1 MRQVVLQMTTSVDGF
16 VAGPGGAADL
26 SVGDELPEVRAWKVA
41 RLREVGTHVMGSV
54 TYGQMA
60 AHWPTSTDE
69 YAAFMN
75 ELPKVVFSK
84 TLTEAS
90 WTGTRIASGDLA
102 DDIAALRDE
111 PGGQIM
117 AHGGA
122 AFVQALSRQGLIDEY
137 RLVIAPVA
145 LGHGLPLFK
154 DLPAPLTLHLVESQP
169 FADGT
174 IINVYRR

>member
-1 MRQVVLQMTTSVDGF
+1 MREVVLQMTTSVDGY

-26 SVGDELPEVRAWKVA
+26 SVGEELPEVRAWKVA
-41 RLREVGTHVMGSV
+41 RLRDVGTHIMGSV

-60 AHWPTSTDE
+60 GHWPTATDE

-84 TLTEAS
+84 TLKEAS
-90 WTGTRIASGDLA
+90 WPGTRIASGDLA
-102 DDIAALRDE
+102 ADIAALREE

-122 AFVQALSRQGLIDEY
+122 AFVQALSRHGLIDEY
-137 RLVIAPVA
+137 HLVTAPLA
-145 LGHGLPLFK
+145 LGRGLPLFK
-154 DLPAPLTLHLVESQP
+154 DLPAPLPLHLVESQS
-169 FADGT
+169 FDDGT